1 MGSIYEGM
9 KALHYNQ
16 CYAAVGWSGKCG
28 DTKNWQTKNFS
39 LNPADSGEMWAGSSA
54 ADVQWSPAAQT
65 RSETQ
70 KIVIRQVLLQRKW
83 RALWRRTNLGLNRRE
98 RRLNGASPVWWGR
111 VLMLASTGGPLLY
124 CRIVNCGTDCGA
136 RRGAPVVTSVDTIQH
151 IYDMNQI
158 LKRSSTMST
167 MVI

>member
-1 MGSIYEGM
+1 MR
-9 KALHYNQ
+9 ALHCYNVTRLLLDDQ
-16 CYAAVGWSGKCG
+16 ENMATLKIGKA
-28 DTKNWQTKNFS
+28 KNFS

-65 RSETQ
+65 RRETQ
-70 KIVIRQVLLQRKW
+70 KIVIRQVLLHRKW

-98 RRLNGASPVWWGR
+98 RRLNGAKPVWWGR
-111 VLMLASTGGPLLY
+111 VLMLASTGGPLLF
-124 CRIVNCGTDCGA
+124 CRNFETGSAA